1 MLGWQV
7 LDNQALSL
15 HLRDPRCWPLQPADP
30 PLRLS
35 HPAPVLLPGAHCRE
49 TGKTASAAVHYL
61 LDPMPSPCP
70 GVTSCHSPTQPPTA
84 AALPAPPPCRY
95 DRCFEYYKQAQA
107 SYWTAEEVDLS
118 QDMRD
123 WRKLTEDERHFIS
136 YVSGPARQP
145 PGSRRTLRVCC
156 RTTQL
161 LPVVAHAA
169 RHSQCAYQAGLLTAP
184 LRARPPSSS
193 AGAGLLC
200 RI

>member
-1 MLGWQV
+1 MTHAAGHSSLPTPLCGFHILPLSCCLGHIAEKLAKPPAPLYITCLTQCPPPARV
-7 LDNQALSL
+7 SPHATLPPS
-15 HLRDPRCWPLQPADP
+15 HPPPPRCRP
-30 PLRLS
+30 
-35 HPAPVLLPGAHCRE
+35 
-49 TGKTASAAVHYL
+49 
-61 LDPMPSPCP
+61 
-70 GVTSCHSPTQPPTA
+70 
-84 AALPAPPPCRY
+84 PPPCRY